1 MHTQA
6 RHARRSEAAVRDRV
20 LRPAEASGLGK
31 RVRRAPASP
40 WDVSTASPVVPTLSC
55 WILWRVN
62 HGYFKVPL
70 C

>member
-31 RVRRAPASP
+31 RGRRAPVGRLHRFPCGAHPFLLDSL
-40 WDVSTASPVVPTLSC
+40 AC
-55 WILWRVN
+55 
-62 HGYFKVPL
+62 
-70 C
+70 